1 MATCLGIYI
10 DKNIIKYA
18 KVSKEKE
25 SLKIDAYGIKFYS
38 NLLETINQVVSETFS
53 FKVPISVNI
62 SDEMYNYMN
71 MSTLLSKKDLEK
83 AVSTEF
89 ESLCYEKDYNP
100 NALESRF
107 TLVNDIND
115 KDKVRVIH
123 ISTNKTK
130 IGKILQDF
138 EGKMVGTIAPISISI
153 ANIAPLNPKEN
164 ILIVNM
170 ENKTTVTTVVGQK
183 VYDVQQLKEGS
194 GTILDA
200 ISEKENSYLK
210 AYEICKNTTIY
221 TMEGKDLQEDTEND
235 YLNNIIPTLY
245 SIANQVK
252 TIIDNSLT
260 KINKVYLTGTVSVV
274 NNIDLYFEE
283 ILNGIKCEVLKPFFI
298 EDNHK
303 INMKDYI
310 EVNSAIALALQD
322 LEYGVR
328 DINFRKKSAID
339 KLKEILNTDIGG
351 GKGKEKKGSK
361 GESKLNLK
369 INVHRE
375 SPKIKKWILR
385 EFSAVVIL
393 ALAYT
398 TLASLIQMG
407 VTSKKAEID
416 STKDEIN
423 SQIRLINAD
432 KDKVDKKSADYTT
445 LTNNLKTIKSD
456 LTTKNSLKNMVTTL
470 LSQVMNIIPKEVQLT
485 SIENTSNKHIVIA
498 AQSTKYE
505 QLAYFK
511 ALLKSNNVLNSVVS
525 TAATKEGDT
534 IKITIEGEVP

>member
-221 TMEGKDLQEDTEND
+221 TMEGRDLQEETEND

-245 SIANQVK
+245 NIANQVK

-369 INVHRE
+369 INVHLE

>member
-1 MATCLGIYI
+1 M
-10 DKNIIKYA
+10 
-18 KVSKEKE
+18 
-25 SLKIDAYGIKFYS
+25 
-38 NLLETINQVVSETFS
+38 
-53 FKVPISVNI
+53 
-62 SDEMYNYMN
+62 
-71 MSTLLSKKDLEK
+71 
-83 AVSTEF
+83 
-89 ESLCYEKDYNP
+89 
-100 NALESRF
+100 
-107 TLVNDIND
+107 
-115 KDKVRVIH
+115 
-123 ISTNKTK
+123 
-130 IGKILQDF
+130 
-138 EGKMVGTIAPISISI
+138 
-153 ANIAPLNPKEN
+153 
-164 ILIVNM
+164 
-170 ENKTTVTTVVGQK
+170 
-183 VYDVQQLKEGS
+183 
-194 GTILDA
+194 
-200 ISEKENSYLK
+200 
-210 AYEICKNTTIY
+210 
-221 TMEGKDLQEDTEND
+221 
-235 YLNNIIPTLY
+235 
-245 SIANQVK
+245 
-252 TIIDNSLT
+252 
-260 KINKVYLTGTVSVV
+260 
-274 NNIDLYFEE
+274 
-283 ILNGIKCEVLKPFFI
+283 
-298 EDNHK
+298 
-303 INMKDYI
+303 
-310 EVNSAIALALQD
+310 
-322 LEYGVR
+322 
-328 DINFRKKSAID
+328 
-339 KLKEILNTDIGG
+339 
-351 GKGKEKKGSK
+351 
-361 GESKLNLK
+361 K
-369 INVHRE
+369 INVHLE

>member
-18 KVSKEKE
+18 KVSKEKD
-25 SLKIDAYGIKFYS
+25 SLKIDAYGMKFYTD
-38 NLLETINQVVSETFS
+38 LQEAINQVVSETFS

-62 SDEMYNYMN
+62 SDEMYNYLN
-71 MSTLLSKKDLEK
+71 MSTLLNKKDLGR
-83 AVSTEF
+83 AISTEF
-89 ESLCYEKDYNP
+89 ESLCYEKQYNP
-100 NALESRF
+100 NALESRY
-107 TLVNDIND
+107 TLVNDVND
-115 KDKVRVIH
+115 KDKIRVIH

-130 IGKILQDF
+130 ISRILQDF
-138 EGKMVGTIAPISISI
+138 EGKMVGTIAPISLSI

-170 ENKTTVTTVVGQK
+170 EDTTTVTTVVGQK
-183 VYDVQQLKEGS
+183 VYNVEQLKTGS
-194 GTILDA
+194 ATILDA
-200 ISEKENSYLK
+200 ISERENSYLK

-221 TMEGKDLQEDTEND
+221 TMEGKDLQDTENE

-245 SIANQVK
+245 DIANQVK
-252 TIIDNSLT
+252 EILDSSLV
-260 KINKVYLTGTVSVV
+260 KIHKVYLTGTISVI

-283 ILNGIKCEVLKPFFI
+283 ILNGIKCEILKPFFI

-310 EVNSAIALALQD
+310 EVNSAIALALQQ

-328 DINFRKKSAID
+328 DINFRRKSAID
-339 KLKEILNTDIGG
+339 QLKEIMTADIGG
-351 GKGKEKKGSK
+351 GKKSKGNKGEKK
-361 GESKLNLK
+361 
-369 INVHRE
+369 INIKFNMD
-375 SPKIKKWILR
+375 SPKIKRWIIR
-385 EFSAVVIL
+385 EFAVIVMI

-398 TLASLIQMG
+398 TFASIIRSG
-407 VTSKKAEID
+407 VNKKNMEIS
-416 STKDEIN
+416 STKDNINAQISAIN
-423 SQIRLINAD
+423 SD
-432 KDKVDKKSADYTT
+432 KSKIDRKTSEYTT
-445 LTNNLKTIKSD
+445 LTSNLKTIKSEI
-456 LTTKNSLKNMVTTL
+456 TEKNSLKNMIPSL
-470 LSQVMNIIPKEVQLT
+470 LSQIMNIIPKEVQLT

-498 AQSTKYE
+498 AQSSKYE

-511 ALLKSNNVLNSVVS
+511 ALLKSKNVLESVVS